1 LLGPLAFAS
10 DSNRV
15 ARGGKMLFLANAELR
30 FPIWWL
36 FMGEIFFDGGQV
48 WREIDQIRTNDIKFT
63 AGAGIAL
70 MTPIGPIRLD
80 YGYKLMPES
89 FEENY
94 NLHIGFYFA
103 F

>member
-1 LLGPLAFAS
+1 MSGVRFC
-10 DSNRV
+10 RV
-15 ARGGKMLFLANAELR
+15 DVATGDVGL
-30 FPIWWL
+30 
-36 FMGEIFFDGGQV
+36 GEIFIDAGQV
-48 WREIDQIRTNDIKFT
+48 WKEIDQIRTNEIKFST
-63 AGAGIAL
+63 GAGIAL